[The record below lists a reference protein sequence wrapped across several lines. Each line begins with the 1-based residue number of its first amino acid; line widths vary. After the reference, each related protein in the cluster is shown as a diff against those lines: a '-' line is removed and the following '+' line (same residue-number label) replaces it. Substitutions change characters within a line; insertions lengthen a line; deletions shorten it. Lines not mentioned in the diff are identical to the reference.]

1 MMVTMSKFILKID
14 EALITILKKGKVLGT
29 FCVLSFFFLFF
40 FFFLAK
46 AQKEPGLV
54 VNGSEMDK
62 TAICNDE

>member
-29 FCVLSFFFLFF
+29 FCVLSFFSFFLFF
-40 FFFLAK
+40 LSK